1 MKRNKIASITL
12 YVLVLVFF
20 AMIFAYVVLSN
31 MVTMNNKQKISDL
44 TEYERN
50 ILTKNANLN
59 LEYNLKLNSDWF
71 WFKDNRKCPDIIHDD
86 WNWIINTITTN
97 IFVENISWV
106 DKFYCKSNTVDLK
119 LEFSKYNSLSKEER
133 KTVDSFFVNDSSW
146 KIFNN
151 LIYNWNTTS
160 ISWNPVSYWAN
171 ETFDIQTTIW
181 TDGLD
186 DNLNDDDFQVNA
198 TYPNIDNDIESRT
211 SIIWVIL
218 DSKSKVNI
226 FANDEKSNK
235 FIEKNTKNI
244 IPIKKITDTTIGNIK
259 IKVELSEDINPE
271 PTFEIIQ
278 IPKNSANTQNSQT
291 NISLNLEKE
300 INYEFDFANNY
311 YWIFLESWED
321 LKGISYK
328 LTAFTN
334 SGERL
339 YINPIDDSID
349 WIVEIYQNYV
359 FNHAWTN
366 VIKWWVFSM
375 KKL

>member
-1 MKRNKIASITL
+1 SG
-12 YVLVLVFF
+12 
-20 AMIFAYVVLSN
+20 
-31 MVTMNNKQKISDL
+31 
-44 TEYERN
+44 
-50 ILTKNANLN
+50 
-59 LEYNLKLNSDWF
+59 
-71 WFKDNRKCPDIIHDD
+71 
-86 WNWIINTITTN
+86 
-97 IFVENISWV
+97 
-106 DKFYCKSNTVDLK
+106 
-119 LEFSKYNSLSKEER
+119 
-133 KTVDSFFVNDSSW
+133 

-151 LIYNWNTTS
+151 LIYNGNTTS
-160 ISWNPVSYWAN
+160 ISGNPVSYGAN
-171 ETFDIQTTIW
+171 ETFNIQTTIG

-198 TYPNIDNDIESRT
+198 TYPNIDNDIEART
-211 SIIWVIL
+211 SIIGVIL

-311 YWIFLESWED
+311 YWIFLESGED

-349 WIVEIYQNYV
+349 GIVEVYQNYV
-359 FNHAWTN
+359 FNHAGTN
-366 VIKWWVFSM
+366 VIKGGVFSM

>member
-12 YVLVLVFF
+12 YVLFLVFF

-59 LEYNLKLNSDWF
+59 LEYDLKLNSDWF

-198 TYPNIDNDIESRT
+198 TYPNIDNDIEART

-235 FIEKNTKNI
+235 FIEKNTNNLT
-244 IPIKKITDTTIGNIK
+244 PIKKLTDAGIGNIK

-349 WIVEIYQNYV
+349 WIVEVYQNYV

>member
-171 ETFDIQTTIW
+171 ETFNIQTTIW

-198 TYPNIDNDIESRT
+198 TYPNIDNDIEART

-259 IKVELSEDINPE
+259 IKVELSENINPE

-300 INYEFDFANNY
+300 INYEFDFASNY

-349 WIVEIYQNYV
+349 WIVEVYQNYV

>member
-198 TYPNIDNDIESRT
+198 TYPNIDNDIEART

-235 FIEKNTKNI
+235 FIEKNTNNLT
-244 IPIKKITDTTIGNIK
+244 PIKKLTDAGIGNIK

-349 WIVEIYQNYV
+349 WIVEVYQNYV

>member
-244 IPIKKITDTTIGNIK
+244 IPIKKITDAGIGNIK

-349 WIVEIYQNYV
+349 WIVEVYQNYV